1 MQFGE
6 ISDMCLIGRTFEVV
20 QNLWF
25 PILRK
30 IVEKFRTLSVV
41 VSRNA
46 NSVVITSEKIIYH
59 MNTVGFDVLRSP
71 DQLEILQ
78 FLPICFGD
86 LHGTT

>member
-6 ISDMCLIGRTFEVV
+6 ISDMCLIGRTSEVV

-25 PILRK
+25 PAILRK

-46 NSVVITSEKIIYH
+46 NSVVIISEKIIYH
-59 MNTVGFDVLRSP
+59 MNAADFDVLRFSP
-71 DQLEILQ
+71 PGQNYRYHLSGY
-78 FLPICFGD
+78 PAK
-86 LHGTT
+86 